1 MLIVADIMT
10 TEVFSVRSS
19 AKVTQAIALMQAK
32 HVRSLIVEKAVQSG
46 AYGLLTE
53 RDIVYKVT
61 AQSLDPDHVTV
72 GEIMHTPCLV
82 VSPSLTLN
90 EIAKRFEQGN
100 TQRAAV
106 VVQNQLIGI
115 VSVTDIVMKSNVS
128 AVELPHD
135 WAERVEVALRHK
147 QLCWGDA
154 CELEAESRVA
164 YKILTALQPEEE

>member
-1 MLIVADIMT
+1 MLTVADIMT

-46 AYGLLTE
+46 AYGLITE

-82 VSPSLTLN
+82 VSPILVLN
-90 EIAKRFEQGN
+90 EVAKRFEQAN
-100 TQRAAV
+100 AQRAAV
-106 VVQNQLIGI
+106 VAQNQLVGI
-115 VSVTDIVMKSNVS
+115 VSVTDIIMKSNVS

-135 WAERVEVALRHK
+135 WAERVEVALRHR
-147 QLCWGDA
+147 QLCWGEA
-154 CELEAESRVA
+154 CELEEESKVA
-164 YKILTALQPEEE
+164 YKILTVLQPEEE